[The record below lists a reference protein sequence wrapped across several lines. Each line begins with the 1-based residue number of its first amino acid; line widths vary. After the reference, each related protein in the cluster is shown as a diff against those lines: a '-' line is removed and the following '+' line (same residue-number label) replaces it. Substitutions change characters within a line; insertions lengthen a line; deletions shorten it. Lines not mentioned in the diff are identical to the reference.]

1 LEYSSPSLGSFFSS
15 LGYGSASTTIHLP
28 PLASAFFYLQLSDA
42 LEHSSESFRTFASLS
57 VSRKIIGL
65 LYLRPFAP
73 ECVFGSANAPLS
85 TLVFWMLLPLVVC
98 GVFAAIAGVLVWRGA
113 PSARDVWRH
122 AASRCAS
129 ALLIVYLPAARVALA
144 PFNRETQ
151 GSVSYLAS
159 APFVAWDSA
168 QHRAMVGVA
177 ATLLAYFVVPF
188 PPMLIYLVRRHMK
201 DEGEAVAA
209 AGRVQ
214 SGLFDPWFLLAS
226 VRDVKALWM
235 WEPLV
240 VNARRLVI
248 AALVSLLPSGSSWL
262 AFCILGTL
270 ILFIAGTIT
279 LSPYKNSSDN
289 TLETVLLVCAAFL
302 FAGSVSLAS
311 VPSETLSWLL
321 IVCTAVL
328 KGATML
334 LLLRLLLRRGHS
346 ALSELRRDSHLGERL
361 KPAAGLTDTG
371 GTLYVPLVDNGGPT
385 TELERMDDDA
395 RL

>member
-1 LEYSSPSLGSFFSS
+1 MLCSRCEDGFFELGDRCVACSKALEAVGVFFAIFGFVLLIAWLWQREYYDPSAT
-15 LGYGSASTTIHLP
+15 ASIC
-28 PLASAFFYLQLSDA
+28 FFYLQLSDA

-85 TLVFWMLLPLVVC
+85 TLVFWMLLPLV
-98 GVFAAIAGVLVWRGA
+98 A

-226 VRDVKALWM
+226 VRDVKAL
-235 WEPLV
+235 
-240 VNARRLVI
+240 
-248 AALVSLLPSGSSWL
+248 
-262 AFCILGTL
+262 
-270 ILFIAGTIT
+270 
-279 LSPYKNSSDN
+279 
-289 TLETVLLVCAAFL
+289 
-302 FAGSVSLAS
+302 
-311 VPSETLSWLL
+311 
-321 IVCTAVL
+321 
-328 KGATML
+328 
-334 LLLRLLLRRGHS
+334 
-346 ALSELRRDSHLGERL
+346 
-361 KPAAGLTDTG
+361 
-371 GTLYVPLVDNGGPT
+371 
-385 TELERMDDDA
+385 
-395 RL
+395 

>member
-1 LEYSSPSLGSFFSS
+1 
-15 LGYGSASTTIHLP
+15 
-28 PLASAFFYLQLSDA
+28 
-42 LEHSSESFRTFASLS
+42 
-57 VSRKIIGL
+57 
-65 LYLRPFAP
+65 
-73 ECVFGSANAPLS
+73 
-85 TLVFWMLLPLVVC
+85 
-98 GVFAAIAGVLVWRGA
+98 
-113 PSARDVWRH
+113 
-122 AASRCAS
+122 
-129 ALLIVYLPAARVALA
+129 
-144 PFNRETQ
+144 
-151 GSVSYLAS
+151 
-159 APFVAWDSA
+159 
-168 QHRAMVGVA
+168 
-177 ATLLAYFVVPF
+177 
-188 PPMLIYLVRRHMK
+188 MK

-346 ALSELRRDSHLGERL
+346 ALSQLRHGSSIFEEW
-361 KPAAGLTDTG
+361 KAAWRAADTG
-371 GTLYVPLVDNGGPT
+371 GGLYVPLVDPSPAD
-385 TELERMDDDA
+385 L
-395 RL
+395 